1 MSINDY
7 IIFLENMKQ
16 ELKRTISWNKC
27 RSKITTQPKN
37 NLGYLIDLTFK
48 NISRL
53 FLLSFKNGGD
63 DPTRNS
69 FDRYYIPLVEIE
81 DLNALIN
88 NKSFFDQPLKT
99 NKKCMKNLSK
109 RQNMR
114 IIQQENYYIF
124 HIIKII
130 TNILAFKQ
138 I

>member
-1 MSINDY
+1 
-7 IIFLENMKQ
+7 MKQ

-53 FLLSFKNGGD
+53 FLVSFKNDGD

-69 FDRYYIPLVEIE
+69 FDRYYMSLVEIE

-88 NKSFFDQPLKT
+88 NKSFFDQPLK
-99 NKKCMKNLSK
+99 NK
-109 RQNMR
+109 
-114 IIQQENYYIF
+114 QQVYEKL
-124 HIIKII
+124 IK
-130 TNILAFKQ
+130 TPEHEDYTTGKLLHFPYH
-138 I
+138 

>member
-7 IIFLENMKQ
+7 ITFLENMKQ

-69 FDRYYIPLVEIE
+69 FDRYYMPLVEIE
-81 DLNALIN
+81 DLNALVN
-88 NKSFFDQPLKT
+88 N
-99 NKKCMKNLSK
+99 
-109 RQNMR
+109 
-114 IIQQENYYIF
+114 
-124 HIIKII
+124 
-130 TNILAFKQ
+130 
-138 I
+138 